1 MAKVNPILVDGKN
14 EINGGKIYNAELNIN
29 SNRVSEVKISVVAS
43 SSDKYT
49 FTSPSVASP
58 KKITIGDLALNNMYN
73 YKYSYKTSTNG
84 SFLELYY
91 KDWTWILDK
100 YWVGLQGK
108 HGWTKDYL
116 IALKDQAYIDIDQA
130 TNLPKGYYERLDKRM
145 KDIREG
151 KPPTIPSKQPRS
163 DIFEQQE
170 NLLIIGRLFHP
181 CDKDK
186 NNVIDPKEMGYD
198 KCDPCPSCPDD
209 KYDTKCF
216 EYTETKIFETAY
228 SFKDLIDFLP
238 NVKFSNGVK
247 DFTIKKPP
255 GMPPLEYTGYFRDYH
270 GPLRE
275 VLTSWANDFGCTL
288 YADITKPNFEMSF
301 LDTKDLAVKEN
312 ALKKTYEGYIKDYSQ
327 NNKLISYEKEETIE
341 NTIKLGSITWYER
354 EGERKSFDCT
364 KSQAISLSPLF
375 GVDLIGNRYRGI
387 KSAGETKDVNAD
399 DDIASSVLG
408 KYHPTFR
415 EAFWFRQV
423 YGIKDQAAA
432 LSLMV
437 DPDELSAALTP
448 PEDLFGQQESD
459 LAISD
464 IGIRE
469 LGNLTIFSVVNTG
482 IDVSKST
489 NKFHKLANA
498 NWSTLYNSLS
508 ERDQQEYSLNNG
520 FFIIGYH
527 DDDAFEKTLKV
538 EDQLFDFIGRFF
550 IREHMGRLCGIT
562 GTEEFVKQN
571 TSINT
576 PDGSAQIYTKSEGL
590 QGSPLAKYKY
600 YTSGYLGCVAP
611 TKKTDV
617 GNNNAWKY
625 SPKLEEEK
633 TWTYGK
639 NMSTQNLQF
648 GFYPMDGSITNS
660 KGNPIIGYHNKS
672 TSMPE
677 SYLAGDSSYGSEVK
691 GNSIPSLF
699 TQSTILLEREP
710 KWYPSVEE
718 YKQTYRSVMEKNT
731 PLNLFQLKML
741 GLDGDPASSSWKN
754 YPIYVASG
762 VLGPNFEKIK
772 VFLVYPGEFELEC
785 KPKDKGHPE
794 EVSIWKKKRK
804 QNIAPRPGGKFKS
817 EYPLGLLGDRFHEL
831 MPKITTANGEDFEFP
846 KIYTPPYTFWQKA
859 PDFSKDFKREKELVK
874 KMTNTTLCDSH
885 LSKEIPREA
894 GFRVSIEQK
903 FNQTVIIPKIQTGL
917 YGDITNEEST
927 LKYDIKYNLIEN
939 EDFEAYSGYKG
950 YGCVPNL
957 NYLQNIHKEYTG
969 LSVSITGAS
978 PAVRIDFKGLPQ
990 NLKSFFTDFGQSLT
1004 MNLSDNGVIGTIQ
1017 YSTKN
1022 LKTLSE
1028 DLIKW
1033 KRRNNS
1039 I

>member
-1 MAKVNPILVDGKN
+1 MANKITPILIDGKN

-29 SNRVSEVKISVVAS
+29 SDRASEVKISVVAPS
-43 SSDKYT
+43 SEKYSYST
-49 FTSPSVASP
+49 PKIGQP
-58 KKITIGDLALNNMYN
+58 KKITIGNLELNNMYN
-73 YKYSYKTSTNG
+73 YKYSYKSSTNG

-108 HGWTKDYL
+108 HGWTKKYL
-116 IALKDQAYIDIDQA
+116 DNLKDQAYIEVDQQ
-130 TNLPKGYYERLDKRM
+130 TNLPKNYYERLDKRM
-145 KDIREG
+145 KDIREN
-151 KPPTIPSKQPRS
+151 KEPNQPSGPRT
-163 DIFEQQE
+163 DIYQQQD

-186 NNVIDPKEMGYD
+186 NNIINPKEMGYD

-238 NVKFSNGVK
+238 KVSFSNGVK
-247 DFTIKKPP
+247 DFTIKKPNEIP
-255 GMPPLEYTGYFRDYH
+255 SLEFTGYFKDYH

-275 VLTSWANDFGCTL
+275 VLTSWANDFGLSL
-288 YADITKPNFEMSF
+288 YADITKESFEISF
-301 LDTKDLAVKEN
+301 LDTKGLAAKEN
-312 ALKKTYEGYIKDYSQ
+312 SFKDMYENYIKGYSQ
-327 NNKLISYEKEETIE
+327 KNKLISYEKEQTIE

-354 EGERKSFDCT
+354 EGERKNFDCT

-375 GVDLIGNRYRGI
+375 GVDLLGNRYRAING
-387 KSAGETKDVNAD
+387 AGKTSSVNGD
-399 DDIASSVLG
+399 DDIASSILS
-408 KYHPTFR
+408 KYNPIFR
-415 EAFWFRQV
+415 EAFWFRQI
-423 YGIKDQAAA
+423 YGIKDQDAA
-432 LSLMV
+432 LSMMI
-437 DPDELSAALTP
+437 DPDQVSAMADGDQ
-448 PEDLFGQQESD
+448 EQESD
-459 LAISD
+459 DAIAD
-464 IGIRE
+464 LGMRE
-469 LGNLTIFSVVNTG
+469 IGNLTILSVVNTG
-482 IDVSKST
+482 IDVSQSD

-498 NWSTLYNSLS
+498 NWNTLYNSLS
-508 ERDQQEYSLNNG
+508 EKEQQEYSLNNG
-520 FFIIGYH
+520 FFIVGYH
-527 DDDAFEKTLKV
+527 DDDAFQKTLKI
-538 EDQLFDFIGRFF
+538 EDQLFDFLGRFF

-571 TSINT
+571 THINT

-617 GNNNAWKY
+617 GNNNAWKKD
-625 SPKLEEEK
+625 PKLVKEES
-633 TWTYGK
+633 WGGYGSP
-639 NMSTQNLQF
+639 MSTQGLNF
-648 GFYPMDGSITNS
+648 NFSPMDGSKTNS
-660 KGNPIIGYHNKS
+660 KGNPIIGYHDSS
-672 TSMPE
+672 TVIPD
-677 SYLAGDSSYGSEVK
+677 SYLAGDSSYASEVK
-691 GNSIPSLF
+691 GNSIPNLF

-718 YKQTYRSVMEKNT
+718 YKQTYRSTIDKNT
-731 PLNLFQLKML
+731 PLHLLQLKML

-762 VLGPNFEKIK
+762 VFGPNFEKIK
-772 VFLVYPGEFELEC
+772 VFLVYPGEFELKC
-785 KPKDKGHPE
+785 KAKDKGHPE
-794 EVSIWKKKRK
+794 EVSIWKKKMK
-804 QNIAPRPGGKFKS
+804 QVISPRPGGKFKS
-817 EYPLGLLGDRFHEL
+817 EYPLGLLGDRFHHL
-831 MPKITTANGEDFEFP
+831 TPKIKVNQKMFEFP
-846 KIYTPPYTFWQKA
+846 EIYTPPYTFWQVE
-859 PDFSKDFKREKELVK
+859 PDFSSNFSRQKDMVK
-874 KMTNTTLCDSH
+874 KMTSTSLCDSH
-885 LSKEIPREA
+885 LRQEIPREA

-903 FNQTVIIPKIQTGL
+903 FSQTVVVPKIQTGL
-917 YGDITNEEST
+917 YGDIANEDGT

-950 YGCVPNL
+950 YGCVPNFD
-957 NYLQNIHKEYTG
+957 YLQNIHKAYTG
-969 LSVSITGAS
+969 LSVSVTGAS
-978 PAVRIDFKGLPQ
+978 PGVRIDFKGLPE
-990 NLKSFFTDFGQSLT
+990 NLNTFFTDFGQSLT
-1004 MNLSDNGVIGTIQ
+1004 MNLSDNGIIGTIQ

-1022 LKTLSE
+1022 AKMLSE